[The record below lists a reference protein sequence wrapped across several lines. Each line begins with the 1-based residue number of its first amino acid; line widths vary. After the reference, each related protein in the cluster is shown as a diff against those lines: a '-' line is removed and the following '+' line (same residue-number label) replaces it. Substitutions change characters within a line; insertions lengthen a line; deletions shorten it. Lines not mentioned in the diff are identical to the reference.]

1 LWINAGYRAVT
12 IIKGKL
18 DREIGSYRK
27 FREWAWR
34 AAVGPDVPTDGQAR
48 MAATAAMRNF
58 EHARANA
65 RFRTASCR

>member
-18 DREIGSYRK
+18 DGKMGSYRK
-27 FREWAWR
+27 FRGWAWR

-48 MAATAAMRNF
+48 MAATAAMREF
-58 EHARANA
+58 EHGLPY
-65 RFRTASCR
+65 FRIRL